1 MPLVIVDEN
10 TPDFMLIETMQTF
23 LNEHSFTTFAITD
36 NEKDYIIMASLDPTT
51 SLTELLTLEEP
62 SIDQKFPLESI
73 FDFASIVI
81 VPPAEAIQ
89 DFSPQGLVF
98 DTTYSSPI
106 IDAMSLI
113 HENINA
119 LKNNIE
125 FAVILPPELG
135 MVPYAGSYIR
145 MIVTKKLFNA
155 KDNIN
160 HEQREHLA
168 HATIAAS
175 IVNFELEYENAENE
189 YHNIFGDMNFD
200 INKLHGYIK
209 ELCKDRPFKP
219 TDQKKIDAI
228 LKNIE

>member
-1 MPLVIVDEN
+1 MTKSMPLFIVDEN
-10 TPDFMLIETMQTF
+10 TPNFILMETIRSFLSEHDFKE
-23 LNEHSFTTFAITD
+23 FAITD
-36 NEKDYIIMASLDPTT
+36 DGKTYNVVSKLDYFEIPLDIQP
-51 SLTELLTLEEP
+51 LT
-62 SIDQKFPLESI
+62 LESI
-73 FDFASIVI
+73 FDFPSII
-81 VPPAEAIQ
+81 IIPPAEAIQ
-89 DFSPQGLVF
+89 DFSPQGLIF

-119 LKNNIE
+119 LKNDIE

-135 MVPYAGSYIR
+135 MIPYAGSYIR
-145 MIVTKKLFNA
+145 MIVTKRLFNA

-175 IVNFELEYENAENE
+175 IVNFELEYEKAEEE

-209 ELCKDRPFKP
+209 ELCKDRPFTP
-219 TDQKKIDAI
+219 TNQKKIDAI
-228 LKNIE
+228 LGNIE